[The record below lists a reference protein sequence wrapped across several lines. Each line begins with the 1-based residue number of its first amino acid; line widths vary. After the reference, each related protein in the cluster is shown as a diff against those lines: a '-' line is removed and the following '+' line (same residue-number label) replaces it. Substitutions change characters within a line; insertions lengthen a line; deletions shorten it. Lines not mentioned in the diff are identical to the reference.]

1 MRLKQIGLNNQLNMI
16 SYIYADIY
24 VIYRQ
29 QCWLTRDYR
38 YCLSIASYVISV
50 PFTAFTLTSAGL
62 CNTLAPI
69 TYSCPTE
76 KSICISSRADKR
88 AVCGSVCSI
97 ANNNKHYYEYSVQ
110 ALYADF
116 ESLKLLQ
123 LHPAPILFVAC
134 SQQEEGKLG
143 WAFAI

>member
-16 SYIYADIY
+16 LYISEYLCNLQAT
-24 VIYRQ
+24 VLANT
-29 QCWLTRDYR
+29 W
-38 YCLSIASYVISV
+38 LSILPIDCQLCYY
-50 PFTAFTLTSAGL
+50 FTAFTLTSAGL

-69 TYSCPTE
+69 TYSSPTE

-88 AVCGSVCSI
+88 AVRGSVCSI